1 MPTPG
6 TSTPAESDFSDIAIS
21 DLDSDLDEDQLVP
34 TYLKIR
40 GRLFEIDP
48 DIVEVKSRK
57 QMKLSKGRNVK
68 SHPLAVRKLL
78 SQLHQV
84 ESDALFD
91 RDNAEAQWPAKRS
104 QIAQT
109 KAASRQQAPTE
120 DQPEQKPEKSSVA
133 HVTQKGR
140 EEETALQ
147 DFDAVIGDDDS
158 GLLVD
163 MFSAI
168 PDQIASSNVISVDAT
183 SDSVVL
189 RDFGKQ
195 SGLAPRRLLEEA
207 VRARL
212 VHYSEI
218 FSTLD

>member
-6 TSTPAESDFSDIAIS
+6 TSTPAESDLSDIAVS
-21 DLDSDLDEDQLVP
+21 DLESDLEEEQLVP
-34 TYLKIR
+34 AYLKIR
-40 GRLFEIDP
+40 GRLFAIDP

-57 QMKLSKGRNVK
+57 QLKASKGRNVK
-68 SHPLAVRKLL
+68 SHPPAVRKLL

-91 RDNAEAQWPAKRS
+91 RDDAEAQWPAKRS

-109 KAASRQQAPTE
+109 KAAARQQLPTA
-120 DQPEQKPEKSSVA
+120 DQPEQKLEKSRISPTVS
-133 HVTQKGR
+133 QER
-140 EEETALQ
+140 EEETALEGP
-147 DFDAVIGDDDS
+147 DTVFDDEDS
-158 GLLVD
+158 GLLTD

-168 PDQIASSNVISVDAT
+168 PEQVTSSDAASGDAT
-183 SDSVVL
+183 SDSIVL

-195 SGLAPRRLLEEA
+195 NGLSPRRLLEEA

-212 VHYSEI
+212 VYYYA
-218 FSTLD
+218 T

>member
-6 TSTPAESDFSDIAIS
+6 TSTPAESDLSDIAVS
-21 DLDSDLDEDQLVP
+21 DLESDLEEEQLVP
-34 TYLKIR
+34 AYLKIR
-40 GRLFEIDP
+40 GRLFAIDP

-57 QMKLSKGRNVK
+57 QLKASKGRNVK
-68 SHPLAVRKLL
+68 SHPPAVRKLL

-91 RDNAEAQWPAKRS
+91 RDDAEAQWPAKRS

-109 KAASRQQAPTE
+109 KAASRQQLPTA
-120 DQPEQKPEKSSVA
+120 DQPEQKLEKLEKSRISSIVS
-133 HVTQKGR
+133 QER
-140 EEETALQ
+140 EEETALEGS
-147 DFDAVIGDDDS
+147 DTVFDDEDS
-158 GLLVD
+158 GLLTD

-168 PDQIASSNVISVDAT
+168 PEQVTSSDAASGDAT
-183 SDSVVL
+183 SDGIVL

-195 SGLAPRRLLEEA
+195 NGLSPRRLLEEA

-212 VHYSEI
+212 VYYHEN
-218 FSTLD
+218 